1 MTPWVLAGTTFFASA
16 VEFIEAA
23 TIVLAV
29 AVTQGWRSALGGTVA
44 AAVALVL
51 LVAIGTPI
59 LMNAVD
65 LQRLELIVGPFL
77 ILFGIGWLRKS
88 VWRYAGRKALH
99 DEDAIYRREVEH
111 LSARREARY
120 GFAVAFQGVFVEGLE
135 VAVIVVTFAASTPAL
150 VAWSTGGA
158 IVALAVVVVATLAL
172 RTPFSRVPENLLKGV
187 VGVMLLSL
195 GTFWTGEGAHIVW
208 PFEDAA
214 LFALIAGYA
223 VLSLILIALQRKL
236 FHARS

>member
-1 MTPWVLAGTTFFASA
+1 MTPWVLAGTTFFASG

-29 AVTQGWRSALGGTVA
+29 AVTQGWRSAIGGTIA
-44 AAVALVL
+44 ATVALFV

-77 ILFGIGWLRKS
+77 ILFGIGWLRKA

-99 DEDAIYRREVEH
+99 DEDAIFRREVEH
-111 LSARREARY
+111 LSARREERY

-135 VAVIVVTFAASTPAL
+135 VAVIVATFAASTPAL
-150 VAWSTGGA
+150 IAWSTGGA
-158 IVALAVVVVATLAL
+158 IIALAAVVIATIAL
-172 RTPFSRVPENLLKGV
+172 RTPFSKVPENLLKGV

-195 GTFWTGEGAHIVW
+195 GTFWTGEGAHITW
-208 PFEDAA
+208 PLEDAT
-214 LFALIAGYA
+214 LFAFIAGYA
-223 VLSLILIALQRKL
+223 ILSLVLVAVQRKL